1 MLANNS
7 ILKLPLS
14 MSISRPGGYS
24 FHGPE
29 RAERRALQSHQLERG
44 RQEELTKAAD
54 TCAIRWCCRF
64 ITRDTAICMLP
75 NTATTSKI
83 LSSKEGAVNVCHI
96 QGRENSAE
104 AQLCWRFPLP
114 PVGDDLGAG
123 FQLCSLIC
131 IKLTTRLEGEDR
143 EWARREKQEAF
154 NG

>member
-14 MSISRPGGYS
+14 MPISSPGGCS
-24 FHGPE
+24 FYGPE

-44 RQEELTKAAD
+44 QVGRAHKKAAD

-96 QGRENSAE
+96 QGRENLAE
-104 AQLCWRFPLP
+104 TALLERFPLP
-114 PVGDDLGAG
+114 PIGANLGVG

-131 IKLTTRLEGEDR
+131 IKLTRLDGEDL
-143 EWARREKQEAF
+143 EWARREKNEAS

>member
-7 ILKLPLS
+7 ILKLPPS
-14 MSISRPGGYS
+14 MWFPALVNAL
-24 FHGPE
+24 PE
-29 RAERRALQSHQLERG
+29 DQREQKEGLYKVTSWRGG

-96 QGRENSAE
+96 QGRENLAE
-104 AQLCWRFPLP
+104 AQLSWRCFLYPLL
-114 PVGDDLGAG
+114 V
-123 FQLCSLIC
+123 
-131 IKLTTRLEGEDR
+131 LTWGLAFNCAFNLHKINNK
-143 EWARREKQEAF
+143 ARRWRSGMSEKWKMEAT
-154 NG
+154 NV